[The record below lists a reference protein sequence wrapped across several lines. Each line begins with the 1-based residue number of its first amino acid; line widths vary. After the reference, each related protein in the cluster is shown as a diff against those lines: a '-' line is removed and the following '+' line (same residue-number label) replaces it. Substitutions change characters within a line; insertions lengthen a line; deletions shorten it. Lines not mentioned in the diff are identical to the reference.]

1 MPSMID
7 AMILYTVL
15 CKISASLLILYYPV
29 HYQKKKNNTMKN
41 IYEPIIVWYEN
52 TELKNSLFIFITY
65 KMMGDPRNVDNT
77 WGERANLALFP
88 AFVEVYMCK
97 RISLWCLLCCREHN
111 KIITQLHD
119 IAYGMLRLINIYISF
134 LLITFLSLLFYVYMP
149 LFLSSYVCPY
159 FCELSIF
166 PSLRFPILYP

>member
-1 MPSMID
+1 
-7 AMILYTVL
+7 
-15 CKISASLLILYYPV
+15 
-29 HYQKKKNNTMKN
+29 MKN

-119 IAYGMLRLINIYISF
+119 IA
-134 LLITFLSLLFYVYMP
+134 
-149 LFLSSYVCPY
+149 
-159 FCELSIF
+159 
-166 PSLRFPILYP
+166 